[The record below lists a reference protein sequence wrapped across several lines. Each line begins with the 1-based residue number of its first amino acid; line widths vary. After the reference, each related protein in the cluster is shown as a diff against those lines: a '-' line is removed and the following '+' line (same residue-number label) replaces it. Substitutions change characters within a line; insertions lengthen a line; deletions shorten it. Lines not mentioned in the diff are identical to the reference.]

1 MLMSMD
7 KVIVV
12 ENLQKV
18 YKPKS
23 RKQTLEVK
31 AVDGISFEIE
41 RGEFFGLLG
50 PNGAGKTT
58 TIGILTT
65 RVLPTGGRA
74 LVDGIDV
81 ARDPVSVKRRIGV
94 CPQVNNLDRSLTGR
108 ENLLFHAEYFGVPK
122 RVRERRAQDLL
133 NRFQLAE
140 RADEKPTV
148 YSGGMAQRLKIARAL
163 MHDPAILFLDEPT
176 TGLDPQARRA
186 IWELL
191 DELNAKGQTIFL
203 TTHYMDEADELCQ
216 RIAIMDKG
224 KVLEIGTP
232 SQLKTGVPGGYLIE
246 LQVQSI
252 NGAINS
258 LASALPTIPG
268 VVEVKIQNNT
278 IRVYADKAEGLLAN
292 AMRVAGEQGAIVTD
306 AHVSEPSL
314 ENLFLHL
321 TGRSLRD

>member
-1 MLMSMD
+1 MD

-122 RVRERRAQDLL
+122 RVREQRAQELL
-133 NRFQLAE
+133 DRFQLAE

-163 MHDPAILFLDEPT
+163 MHDPSILFLDEPT

-232 SQLKTGVPGGYLIE
+232 SELKTGVPGGYLIE

-252 NGAINS
+252 NGAISS
-258 LASALPTIPG
+258 LASALPAIPG
-268 VVEVKIQNNT
+268 VVEVKVQNNT

>member
-1 MLMSMD
+1 MD

-23 RKQTLEVK
+23 RKQAVEVK
-31 AVDGISFEIE
+31 AVDGISFEIP

-81 ARDPVSVKRRIGV
+81 QRDPVAVKRRIGV

-108 ENLLFHAEYFGVPK
+108 ENLVFHAEYFGIPK
-122 RVRERRAQDLL
+122 RIREDRAQELL
-133 NRFQLAE
+133 DRFQLAD

-176 TGLDPQARRA
+176 TGLDPQSRHAM
-186 IWELL
+186 WDLL
-191 DELNAKGQTIFL
+191 RELNGKGQTIFL
-203 TTHYMDEADELCQ
+203 TTHYMDEADQLCE
-216 RIAIMDKG
+216 RIAIVDKG
-224 KVLEIGTP
+224 KLLEIDSP
-232 SQLKTGVPGGYLIE
+232 AKLKAEVPGGYLIE
-246 LQVQSI
+246 LQVQHQDGSPDALV
-252 NGAINS
+252 NALKS
-258 LASALPTIPG
+258 LSG
-268 VVEVKIQNNT
+268 VVEVK
-278 IRVYADKAEGLLAN
+278 
-292 AMRVAGEQGAIVTD
+292 
-306 AHVSEPSL
+306 
-314 ENLFLHL
+314 
-321 TGRSLRD
+321 

>member
-1 MLMSMD
+1 MD

-12 ENLQKV
+12 ESLQKT

-23 RKQTLEVK
+23 RKQSLEVK

-65 RVLPTGGRA
+65 RVVPTGGRA

-81 ARDPVSVKRRIGV
+81 CGDAVAVKRRIGV

-108 ENLLFHAEYFGVPK
+108 ENLVFHAEYFGVPK
-122 RVRERRAQDLL
+122 RIREQRAQELL
-133 NRFQLAE
+133 ERFQLAE

-186 IWELL
+186 IWDLL
-191 DELNAKGQTIFL
+191 SELNAKGQTIFL
-203 TTHYMDEADELCQ
+203 TTHYMDEADQLCQ

-224 KVLEIGTP
+224 KILEMGTP
-232 SQLKTGVPGGYLIE
+232 AKLKAGVPGGYLIE
-246 LQVQSI
+246 LHVQSAD
-252 NGAINS
+252 GAIDS
-258 LASALPTIPG
+258 LTSALPALAG
-268 VVEVKIQNNT
+268 VVEVKAQNNA
-278 IRVYADKAEGLLAN
+278 IRIYADKAEGLLAN
-292 AMRVAGEQGAIVTD
+292 AMRVAGELGAVVTD

>member
-1 MLMSMD
+1 MEKAIEVD
-7 KVIVV
+7 
-12 ENLQKV
+12 NLQKS
-18 YKPKS
+18 YKPKG
-23 RKQTLEVK
+23 RKQPLEVK
-31 AVDGISFEIE
+31 AVDGISFAIQ

-65 RVLPTGGRA
+65 RVLPSGGRA

-81 ARDPVSVKRRIGV
+81 QNDPVSVKRRIGV
-94 CPQVNNLDRSLTGR
+94 CPQANNLDRSLTGR
-108 ENLLFHAEYFGVPK
+108 ENLEFHAEYFGVPK
-122 RVRERRAQDLL
+122 RIREDRANELL
-133 NRFQLAE
+133 ERFQLAE
-140 RADEKPTV
+140 RADEKPTT

-163 MHDPAILFLDEPT
+163 MHDPSILFLDEPT

-186 IWELL
+186 IWDLL
-191 DELNAKGQTIFL
+191 RELNHKGQTIFL
-203 TTHYMDEADELCQ
+203 TTHYMDEADQLCQ

-224 KVLEIGTP
+224 KLLQMGSPGE
-232 SQLKTGVPGGYLIE
+232 LKSGVPGGFLIE
-246 LQVQSI
+246 LKVQSAD
-252 NGAINS
+252 GAVTA
-258 LASALPTIPG
+258 LASALPALPG
-268 VVEVKIQNNT
+268 VVDVKIKHNL

-292 AMRVAGEQGAIVTD
+292 SMRVASEKGVAVTD

>member
-1 MLMSMD
+1 MD

-18 YKPKS
+18 YKPKG
-23 RKQTLEVK
+23 RKQSPEVK
-31 AVDGISFEIE
+31 AVDGISFEIQ

-58 TIGILTT
+58 TIGVLTT

-74 LVDGIDV
+74 LIDGIDV
-81 ARDPVSVKRRIGV
+81 RQNPVAVKRRIGV

-108 ENLLFHAEYFGVPK
+108 ENLVFHAEYFGIPK
-122 RVRERRAQDLL
+122 RVREERAQELL
-133 NRFQLAE
+133 ERFQLAE

-186 IWELL
+186 IWDLL
-191 DELNAKGQTIFL
+191 SELNSKGQTIFL
-203 TTHYMDEADELCQ
+203 TTHYMDEADQLCQ

-224 KVLEIGTP
+224 KLLQMGTP
-232 SQLKTGVPGGYLIE
+232 AALKSEVPGGYLIE
-246 LQVQSI
+246 LHVQSAD
-252 NGAINS
+252 GSVGS
-258 LASALPTIPG
+258 LVSALPKLPG
-268 VVEVKIQNNT
+268 VVEVKTQNNT
-278 IRVYADKAEGLLAN
+278 VRVYADKAEGLLVS
-292 AMRVAGEQGAIVTD
+292 AMRVAGDSGVVVTD

-321 TGRSLRD
+321 TGRSLRE

>member
-1 MLMSMD
+1 MLVSMD